1 MMTMLAQISPHV
13 YILPFDS
20 QRDRPNLGY
29 IHGEKFSLL
38 VDTGN
43 SKAHLNTM
51 LKAIKDANLPAPEIA
66 LITHWH
72 WDHTFG
78 MHAFSGTT
86 VTHTKTNEILNGL
99 TKWKWTP
106 EAMNERLKTGEECE
120 FCDTHIKIEYDDITE
135 IKVVRAEI
143 EFDGNLTIN
152 PGNVTVEVTPIANP
166 HSDDGAVVYI
176 KEDKVLFAGDADTG
190 DFYELDG
197 GYDADK
203 FYDYVTSV
211 DKIPYETYIH
221 GHLAPMTRTEVSA
234 LRKEI
239 ETEEL

>member
-1 MMTMLAQISPHV
+1 MLNQVSPNV

-20 QRDRPNLGY
+20 HRDRPNLGY
-29 IHGEKFSLL
+29 IHGQKYSVL
-38 VDTGN
+38 VDAGN
-43 SKAHLNTM
+43 SAAHLNAM
-51 LKAIKDANLPAPEIA
+51 LEAIDEAGLPKPEIA

-86 VTHTKTNEILNGL
+86 MTHAKTNEILEGI
-99 TKWKWTP
+99 TQWQWTP
-106 EAMNERLKTGEECE
+106 EAMAERLKTGEECE
-120 FCDTHIKIEYDDITE
+120 FCDTHMKIEYDDISD
-135 IKVVRAEI
+135 IKVVRADI
-143 EFDGNLTIN
+143 EFDGNLSLN
-152 PGNVTVEVTPIANP
+152 LGNITVEVTPIANP
-166 HSDDGAVVYI
+166 HSNDGAVVFVQ
-176 KEDKVLFAGDADTG
+176 EDKVLFAGDADTG

-203 FYDYVTSV
+203 FYDYIETV

-239 ETEEL
+239 EETEL

>member
-1 MMTMLAQISPHV
+1 MLNQVSPNV

-20 QRDRPNLGY
+20 YRDRPNLGY
-29 IHGEKFSLL
+29 IHGQKYSVL
-38 VDTGN
+38 VDAGN
-43 SKAHLNTM
+43 SAAHLNAM
-51 LKAIKDANLPAPEIA
+51 LDAIDEAGLPKPEIA

-86 VTHTKTNEILNGL
+86 MTHAKTNEILEGI
-99 TKWKWTP
+99 TQWQWTP
-106 EAMNERLKTGEECE
+106 EAMAERLKTGEECE
-120 FCDTHIKIEYDDITE
+120 FCDTHMKIEYDDILD
-135 IKVVRAEI
+135 IKVVRADI
-143 EFDGNLTIN
+143 EFDGNLSLN
-152 PGNVTVEVTPIANP
+152 LGNVTVEVTPIANP
-166 HSDDGAVVYI
+166 HSNDGAVVFVQ
-176 KEDKVLFAGDADTG
+176 EDKVLFAGDADTG

-203 FYDYVTSV
+203 FYNYIETV

-239 ETEEL
+239 EETEL

>member
-1 MMTMLAQISPHV
+1 MLTQISPHV

-29 IHGEKFSLL
+29 IHGEKFSIL
-38 VDTGN
+38 VDAGN
-43 SKAHLNTM
+43 SRAHLNAM
-51 LKAIKDANLPAPEIA
+51 LEAVDEAGLPKPEIA

-86 VTHTKTNEILNGL
+86 MTQTKTNEILSIL
-99 TKWKWTP
+99 TKWEWTP
-106 EAMNERLKTGEECE
+106 EAMDERLKTGEECE
-120 FCDTHIKIEYDDITE
+120 FCDTHMKIEYDDITD
-135 IKVVRAEI
+135 IKVVRADI
-143 EFDGNLTIN
+143 EFDGNLTLN
-152 PGNVTVEVTPIANP
+152 LGSVTVEVTPIANP
-166 HSDDGAVVYI
+166 HSDDGAVVFVQ
-176 KEDKVLFAGDADTG
+176 EDKVLFSGDADTG
-190 DFYELDG
+190 DFYKLDG

-203 FYDYVTSV
+203 FYDYIETV
-211 DKIPYETYIH
+211 DKIPYDTYIH

-239 ETEEL
+239 GETDL

>member
-1 MMTMLAQISPHV
+1 MLNQVSPNV

-20 QRDRPNLGY
+20 HRDRPNLGY
-29 IHGEKFSLL
+29 IHGEKYSVL
-38 VDTGN
+38 VDAGN
-43 SKAHLNTM
+43 SAAHLNAM
-51 LKAIKDANLPAPEIA
+51 LDAIDEAGLPKPEVA

-78 MHAFSGTT
+78 MHAFFGTT
-86 VTHTKTNEILNGL
+86 MTHAKTNEILEGI
-99 TKWKWTP
+99 TQWQWTP
-106 EAMNERLKTGEECE
+106 EAMAERLKTGEECE
-120 FCDTHIKIEYDDITE
+120 FCDTHMKIEYDNISV
-135 IKVVRAEI
+135 IKVVRADI
-143 EFDGNLTIN
+143 EFDGNLSLN
-152 PGNVTVEVTPIANP
+152 LGNVTVEVTPIANP
-166 HSDDGAVVYI
+166 HSNDGAVVFVQ
-176 KEDKVLFAGDADTG
+176 EDKVLFAGDADTG

-203 FYDYVTSV
+203 FYDYIETV

-239 ETEEL
+239 EETEL

>member
-1 MMTMLAQISPHV
+1 MLNQVSPNV

-20 QRDRPNLGY
+20 HRDRPNLGY
-29 IHGEKFSLL
+29 IHGQKYSVL
-38 VDTGN
+38 VDAGN
-43 SKAHLNTM
+43 SAAHLNAM
-51 LKAIKDANLPAPEIA
+51 LEAIDEAGLPKPEIA

-86 VTHTKTNEILNGL
+86 MTHAKTNEILEGI
-99 TKWKWTP
+99 TQWQWTP
-106 EAMNERLKTGEECE
+106 EAMAERLKTGEECK
-120 FCDTHIKIEYDDITE
+120 FCDTHMKIEYDDISD
-135 IKVVRAEI
+135 IKVVRADI
-143 EFDGNLTIN
+143 EFDGNLSLN
-152 PGNVTVEVTPIANP
+152 LGNVTVEVTPIANP
-166 HSDDGAVVYI
+166 HSNDGAVVFVQ
-176 KEDKVLFAGDADTG
+176 EDKVLFAGDADTG

-203 FYDYVTSV
+203 FYDYIEAV

-239 ETEEL
+239 EETEL